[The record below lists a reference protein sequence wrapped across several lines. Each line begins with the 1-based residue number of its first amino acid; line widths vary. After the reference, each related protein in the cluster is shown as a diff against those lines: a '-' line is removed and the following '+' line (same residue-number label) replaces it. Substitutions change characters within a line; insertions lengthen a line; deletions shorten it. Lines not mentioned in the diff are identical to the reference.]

1 MYVLKGTMK
10 GNLQV
15 KLDMLIEVG
24 GIVRFL
30 TISVAWVLFGG
41 KYTSNKGSETIFYI
55 FAFFMVCWP
64 KNLKN
69 KIS

>member
-1 MYVLKGTMK
+1 MTENVAKKITKILAQYV
-10 GNLQV
+10 
-15 KLDMLIEVG
+15 EVG

-30 TISVAWVLFGG
+30 TISVAWVFFGG

>member
-1 MYVLKGTMK
+1 MTGF
-10 GNLQV
+10 LQRKSV
-15 KLDMLIEVG
+15 CIEVG
-24 GIVRFL
+24 GIMRFL